1 MRTVN
6 ILRIRKDSVIVIH
19 IKLMSVV
26 SELIMVMLVN
36 TSYLRDVCDVHRVL
50 DVCNARKVIHD
61 GVDHCDV
68 RNDIRDD

>member
-1 MRTVN
+1 
-6 ILRIRKDSVIVIH
+6 
-19 IKLMSVV
+19 MSVV

-50 DVCNARKVIHD
+50 DVCDARKAIHD